1 MLRAASCPVVV
12 EVGADSSCMG
22 ACCLQVYV
30 PPAKQRVLQ
39 MLDLPPQLLDLV
51 TSTDPSSQLHVGCT
65 SLAPEELQVYLAK
78 QQQEGSRAW
87 ARIMGFRATGET
99 HKRSC
104 SITINEWC

>member
-1 MLRAASCPVVV
+1 MVV
-12 EVGADSSCMG
+12 EVGADSACMV

-30 PPAKQRVLQ
+30 PAAKQRVLQ
-39 MLDLPPQLLDLV
+39 LLDLPPHLLALV

-99 HKRSC
+99 HKCSC
-104 SITINEWC
+104 SVTISEWC